1 MHEKSLVPLLSS
13 PFLSRPGGMHDALRA
28 TNVPVVLLP
37 VACPVMR
44 GAWRPGV
51 LVEVLTGAS
60 WNLMSLHPGAWCVV
74 VHCSQLDSACDS
86 TACALLRDA
95 WCVATWCPGVW

>member
-1 MHEKSLVPLLSS
+1 MHEKSLVTLLSS

-44 GAWRPGV
+44 GAW
-51 LVEVLTGAS
+51 
-60 WNLMSLHPGAWCVV
+60 
-74 VHCSQLDSACDS
+74 
-86 TACALLRDA
+86 
-95 WCVATWCPGVW
+95 CPGGSVDWGILESDVAPSWCMVCGGPLLPIG